1 MDTEHI
7 LAMKSAGTGNIHL
20 FDETD
25 DFMASFYKGKWI
37 ADTVF
42 DYADLQENFDHMTDD
57 DEILRLLAEARA
69 ALGREEKKAK
79 AG

>member
-1 MDTEHI
+1 MNTEHI
-7 LAMKSAGTGNIHL
+7 LAMKSAATGNIHL

-25 DFMASFYKGKWI
+25 DFIASFHKGKWI
-37 ADTVF
+37 PETLF

-57 DEILRLLAEARA
+57 DEIMRLLAEARA
-69 ALGREEKKAK
+69 ALGQPLREAR